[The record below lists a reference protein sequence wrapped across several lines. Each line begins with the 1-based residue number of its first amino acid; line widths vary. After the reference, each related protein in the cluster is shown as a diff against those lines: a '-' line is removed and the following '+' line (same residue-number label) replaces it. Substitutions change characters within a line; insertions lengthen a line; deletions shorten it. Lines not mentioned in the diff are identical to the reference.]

1 LNFATLIDDN
11 IGSGAKQVALDQG
24 SLGVQLVPPLLI
36 LCASAARARGRTLKS
51 LNQFAPDW
59 IAGQLCLFLSELSPL
74 GPYRVASALASI
86 TADVRAAAS

>member
-1 LNFATLIDDN
+1 MCGFGAPTLFHCAEGGGATPFAL
-11 IGSGAKQVALDQG
+11 LD
-24 SLGVQLVPPLLI
+24 SESEAI
-36 LCASAARARGRTLKS
+36 SIAARARGRTLKS

-59 IAGQLCLFLSELSPL
+59 IALGQLCLFLSELSPL